1 MAVASIGTY
10 KVPPRDHAGIYGQN
24 QLVYFC
30 WEGHLLF
37 AAPFITFVTGDL
49 LLGDFLNQTI
59 APLIGPDPDAAAV
72 DWAKAEWF
80 IGPRPFTPD
89 FAASLEANG
98 IHHKSKIIMK
108 TPGLNTLMPAAAMA
122 S

>member
-1 MAVASIGTY
+1 MSVTSIGAY
-10 KVPPRDHAGIYGQN
+10 KVPPRDHAGIYGDN

-37 AAPFITFVTGDL
+37 AAPYISFTSGDV
-49 LLGDFLNQTI
+49 LLGDFLDKMI
-59 APLIGPDPDAAAV
+59 APLMVPDPDAASV
-72 DWAKAEWF
+72 EWAKAEWYL
-80 IGPRPFTPD
+80 GPDRFEPN

-98 IHHKSKIIMK
+98 VRHKSKIIMK
-108 TPGLNTLMPAAAMA
+108 TPGLNSLMPA